1 MVQFRVQYS
10 LEYTK
15 LSPDYYQL
23 KKLIEFFDELRT
35 NSLIKVFNNQKYR
48 SLVIIPEVN
57 IQKGKQS
64 FWTVEV
70 WIADELFYY
79 AHPFVL
85 PDLFQQKLTKHQFEV
100 QFHVIRTFS
109 SLDIQK
115 TFYFKEFLQAYP
127 SVLNNQQK
135 ASIKRYFIQLMEIFE
150 EHKLIESSYQVLVDD
165 KVYHV
170 DKLLPNNISQGFI
183 VFEKLLI

>member
-1 MVQFRVQYS
+1 MI
-10 LEYTK
+10 K
-15 LSPDYYQL
+15 
-23 KKLIEFFDELRT
+23 FF
-35 NSLIKVFNNQKYR
+35 SNQKYR
-48 SLVIIPEVN
+48 SLVTIPEVN
-57 IQKGKQS
+57 LQKGKQNS
-64 FWTVEV
+64 WIVEV

-85 PDLFQQKLTKHQFEV
+85 PDLFQRKLTKHQFEV

-127 SVLNNQQK
+127 STLNNQQIT
-135 ASIKRYFIQLMEIFE
+135 SVKRYFIQLMEIFE
-150 EHKLIESSYQVLVDD
+150 EHELIESSYQVILDD
-165 KVYHV
+165 KLYHV
-170 DKLLPNNISQGFI
+170 DKLLTNNISQGFI

>member
-70 WIADELFYY
+70 GTADELFYY
-79 AHPFVL
+79 AHLLIL
-85 PDLFQQKLTKHQFEV
+85 PDLFQ
-100 QFHVIRTFS
+100 
-109 SLDIQK
+109 
-115 TFYFKEFLQAYP
+115 
-127 SVLNNQQK
+127 
-135 ASIKRYFIQLMEIFE
+135 
-150 EHKLIESSYQVLVDD
+150 
-165 KVYHV
+165 
-170 DKLLPNNISQGFI
+170 
-183 VFEKLLI
+183 